1 MALPSVSL
9 ASQARQTAIT
19 SREHQPARS
28 RALVR
33 SLLYWLASLALGVV
47 VLGVWQLLAQLHI
60 APAFVLPAPFD
71 VVQAF
76 RAAFADGTLINATGS
91 TLTESGL
98 GFLLG
103 IAVALPLGYVIAHS
117 RVMARLLEPYLAMSQ
132 ALPAVALAPL
142 LVLWLGYGLLPIVM
156 LCALIVFFPVTIGTI
171 LGLTTVDR
179 EVLDAASVDG
189 ATGWSKLWFIET
201 PLALPSILAG
211 IRAGLTYSITGAV
224 VGEFVVSAQGLG
236 GLLMIARGNF
246 DTPLV
251 FAALIALA
259 VLAALMYGLGKLI
272 ELLTRYLELEVR

>member
-1 MALPSVSL
+1 MALPSIS
-9 ASQARQTAIT
+9 IT
-19 SREHQPARS
+19 SRARRALAVPNGYQPTRS
-28 RALVR
+28 RALMR
-33 SLLYWLASLALGVV
+33 SSLYWLASLALGIA
-47 VLGVWQLLAQLHI
+47 VLAIWQLLALLHI
-60 APAFVLPAPFD
+60 APAYVLPAPFD

-76 RAAFADGTLINATGS
+76 RAAFADGTMFSATTS
-91 TLTESGL
+91 TLEESGL

-117 RVMARLLEPYLAMSQ
+117 RIMARLLEPYLAMSQ

-142 LVLWLGYGLLPIVM
+142 LVLWLGYGLLPIVL

-179 EVLDAASVDG
+179 DVLDAAAVDG
-189 ATGWSKLWFIET
+189 ATGWSRLWFIET
-201 PLALPSILAG
+201 PLALPSILMG

-259 VLAALMYGLGKLI
+259 VLAAMMYGLGRLI

>member
-9 ASQARQTAIT
+9 TSQARQTPISSMA
-19 SREHQPARS
+19 RQLARS
-28 RALVR
+28 RALMR
-33 SLLYWLASLALGVV
+33 SLVYWLASLALGVV
-47 VLGVWQLLAQLHI
+47 VLGIWQLLAALRI
-60 APAFVLPAPFD
+60 APAFVLPAPLA
-71 VVQAF
+71 VAQAF
-76 RAAFADGTLINATGS
+76 RSAFADGTLISATAS
-91 TLTESGL
+91 TLAESGL

-142 LVLWLGYGLLPIVM
+142 LVLWLGYGLLPIVT

-179 EVLDAASVDG
+179 DVLDAAAVDG
-189 ATGWSKLWFIET
+189 ATGWSRLWFIET
-201 PLALPSILAG
+201 PLALPSILTG

-251 FAALIALA
+251 FATLIALA
-259 VLAALMYGLGKLI
+259 VLAALMYGLGRLI
-272 ELLTRYLELEVR
+272 ELFTRYIDLEVR